1 MLADVERSIMANDD
15 EISMLDD
22 DERSMRIEDARSTH
36 ADHVKERSMVV
47 YDSPRWS
54 MVENDIDRAK
64 R

>member
-1 MLADVERSIMANDD
+1 MANDD